1 MNIHA
6 HAHFQLNAAI
16 YFIIQF
22 AFINLDTLFICQ
34 INSNLTLKKS
44 ISINWI
50 KPIQRTQRENQ
61 WKTTKQNKITLSTNT
76 KKP

>member
-34 INSNLTLKKS
+34 INSNLTLKKL

-50 KPIQRTQRENQ
+50 ICKQYHRKTNSAYAERESMENN
-61 WKTTKQNKITLSTNT
+61 KTE
-76 KKP
+76 